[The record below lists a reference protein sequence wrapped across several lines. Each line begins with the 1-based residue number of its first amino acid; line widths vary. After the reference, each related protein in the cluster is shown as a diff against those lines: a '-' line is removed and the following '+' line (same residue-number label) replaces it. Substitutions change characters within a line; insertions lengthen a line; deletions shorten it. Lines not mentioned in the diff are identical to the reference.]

1 MQKTYG
7 FVLAYE
13 AASDTCW
20 ERIPQETAYEVYR
33 ITQEL
38 MTNIAKH
45 AGAHSVSVSLSAVT
59 DEKYRLRIEN
69 DGNAFSAAMAADAT
83 NKQGGIR
90 TIQDRAKS
98 ISAVFETLNESGRT
112 VFLLTF

>member
-1 MQKTYG
+1 
-7 FVLAYE
+7 
-13 AASDTCW
+13 
-20 ERIPQETAYEVYR
+20 
-33 ITQEL
+33 

-83 NKQGGIR
+83 NKQGGIGIR

>member
-1 MQKTYG
+1 
-7 FVLAYE
+7 
-13 AASDTCW
+13 
-20 ERIPQETAYEVYR
+20 
-33 ITQEL
+33 

-83 NKQGGIR
+83 NKQGGIGIR
-90 TIQDRAKS
+90 K
-98 ISAVFETLNESGRT
+98 FKT
-112 VFLLTF
+112 VPNRYRPFLKH